1 MLRDASRMTV
11 RGLICGHVSGE
22 GGMGQDG
29 DGVVRKRGWEGD
41 EGGDE
46 RGWCVK
52 GDWEG
57 EVNGEFGGFVL
68 CEG

>member
-1 MLRDASRMTV
+1 MTV
-11 RGLICGHVSGE
+11 RGLACGRVSGE
-22 GGMGQDG
+22 GSVDEDG
-29 DGVVRKRGWEGD
+29 GGVVRKRGWEGD